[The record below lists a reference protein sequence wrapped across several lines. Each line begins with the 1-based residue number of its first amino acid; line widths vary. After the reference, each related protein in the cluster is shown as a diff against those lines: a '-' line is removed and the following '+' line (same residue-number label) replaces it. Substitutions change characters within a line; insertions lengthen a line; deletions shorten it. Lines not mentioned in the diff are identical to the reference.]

1 MGASAEILSASL
13 GILAYARG
21 VRRKDCGSAEDV
33 LLRSAEVSKRKVR
46 KPITNDKLATSGVA
60 RCCHEAT
67 SERGRGWVGYLPLN
81 HNARS
86 EASEHAFALV
96 AIPRQ
101 DPKHQPPHF
110 GAHFCSGCTTRAR
123 RPFELLHRCCFATS
137 LGWLFAVKRIVT
149 ALDTGIE
156 NVPFFVGA
164 TSEIALKHLIR

>member
-101 DPKHQPPHF
+101 DPLHKLTHF
-110 GAHFCSGCTTRAR
+110 GALLQWMHDPCLR
-123 RPFELLHRCCFATS
+123 RPFLTR
-137 LGWLFAVKRIVT
+137 T
-149 ALDTGIE
+149 AQKLAAKFISGFKDC
-156 NVPFFVGA
+156 
-164 TSEIALKHLIR
+164 